1 MIGVCTWAGGGNA
14 NPAVHLAARL
24 VRRGHDVQ
32 VIGWPEQ
39 RGFVEG
45 CGVPFAAYP
54 SMSPWPA
61 GLPLESDWDALNA
74 RLHGADTASDIV
86 TAARGCE
93 LLIVDCMMWA
103 GYLAAADL
111 GAETITLLHT
121 LYQRFWRPVADQILP
136 GDAAAVLDASSAV
149 LVTTPAALDLPGDV
163 PANTHYVGAIT
174 ASGVPALGDVGLDA
188 LREPGSPWVLV
199 SLSTTLQGQDRVL
212 PAILAAVAKLPVRVL
227 VTLGGVAIEPGHV
240 PANVLLVRDYVPHEA
255 VLPHVSAL
263 VTHGGMSTVATAL
276 AFGVPLVCIPQGRE
290 QPANAERVAAMG
302 AGIALEQAAAPR
314 EIALA
319 LSAVLGDSAYRTA
332 AAQFRDPAPGER
344 AADLVDQAVRRR
356 SVAAASTSASAAL
369 PATTTRSRA

>member
-39 RGFVEG
+39 RGFAER
-45 CGVPFAAYP
+45 CGVPFSAYP

-61 GLPLESDWDALNA
+61 GLPLESDWDALTA
-74 RLHGADTASDIV
+74 RLHGPDTAADIV
-86 TAARGCE
+86 TVARGCE

-103 GYLAAADL
+103 GYLAAAEL

-136 GDAAAVLDASSAV
+136 GDAATVLDASSAV

-174 ASGVPALGDVGLDA
+174 ASDVPRLGDIGLDA
-188 LREPGSPWVLV
+188 LRARGAPWVLV
-199 SLSTTLQGQDRVL
+199 SLSTTMQGQDRLL
-212 PAILAAVAKLPVRVL
+212 PAILAAVAELPVRVL
-227 VTLGGVAIEPGHV
+227 VTLGGVDVDGLDA
-240 PANVLLVRDYVPHEA
+240 PANVLVRDFVPHEA
-255 VLPHVSAL
+255 VLPHVGA
-263 VTHGGMSTVATAL
+263 VITHGGMSTVATAL

-290 QPANAERVAAMG
+290 QPANAERVAAVG

-319 LSAVLGDSAYRTA
+319 LSAVLGDAAFGAA
-332 AAQFRDPAPGER
+332 AAQFRDAAPGER

-356 SVAAASTSASAAL
+356 NVAAASTSASAAL
-369 PATTTRSRA
+369 PATTNRSRA